1 MEKMVTV
8 MATGT
13 FDLLHMG
20 HIYYLK
26 EAKKLGDKL
35 IVVVACDDTVRK
47 LKHEP
52 ITSEQLRIGLIKELK
67 VVDEAYL
74 GGKNDMYAIVE
85 ELKPD
90 IIAVGFDQI
99 HDIQQLEKELIKRK
113 LKAKII
119 RLSKFKDI
127 NDLNGTRRI
136 ITKIIDAYKFQ
147 KEMEAI
153 EKHEKNR
160 SC

>member
-1 MEKMVTV
+1 

-35 IVVVACDDTVRK
+35 VVVVATDKTVRR

-52 ITSEQLRIGLIKELK
+52 VNPEEIRLNLIKELK

-74 GGKNDMYAIVE
+74 GHEDDIYEIVE
-85 ELKPD
+85 EIKPD
-90 IIAVGFDQI
+90 IIALGFDQL
-99 HDIQQLEKELIKRK
+99 HDENNIRGQLKKRK
-113 LKAKII
+113 LNAKVV
-119 RLSKFKDI
+119 RLSEFI
-127 NDLNGTRRI
+127 GGSDLEGTRRI
-136 ITKIIDAYKFQ
+136 ISKIISAYEFQ
-147 KEMEAI
+147 KSMEKI
-153 EKHEKNR
+153 EEK
-160 SC
+160 